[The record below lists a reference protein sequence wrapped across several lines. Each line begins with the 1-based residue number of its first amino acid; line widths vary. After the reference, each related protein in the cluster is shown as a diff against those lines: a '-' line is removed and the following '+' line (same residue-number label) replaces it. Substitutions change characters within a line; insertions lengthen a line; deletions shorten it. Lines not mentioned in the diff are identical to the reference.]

1 MNRRRI
7 GSVSLIVLLAAA
19 PAPLAAQD
27 FGAASESTAPYRLML
42 QPESRLWFKGGSTV
56 RGFECQATAI
66 EGRSV
71 LEIASGERTLDALGQ
86 ANADVTLEFPVA
98 ALDCDNGTMNDH
110 MHKALEASKH
120 PVITYR
126 HKAHEIV
133 PTGDG
138 AARAKLTGSLTIAG
152 QERDIVME
160 AEATLAEDGALRLQ
174 GSHELDMT
182 EWGVKPPRLMLGT
195 LKVHD
200 DVTIYFDFILRP

>member
-1 MNRRRI
+1 MTRRRI
-7 GSVSLIVLLAAA
+7 GSLSLIALLAAA

-27 FGAASESTAPYRLML
+27 FGAASESTAPSRLQL
-42 QPESRLWFKGGSTV
+42 QPESRLWFKGSSTV
-56 RGFECQATAI
+56 RGFECKATSI

-71 LEIASGERTLDALGQ
+71 LEVASGARSVEALGK

-182 EWGVKPPRLMLGT
+182 EWGVKPPRLMLGS

-200 DVTIYFDFILRP
+200 VVTIFFDFTLRP